1 MKNWTIGKRI
11 FAGFGAVL
19 AIMAMLGTFT
29 TVRLLAVRH
38 DARDIADNLPMLRHV
53 STLSRWAHATT

>member
-1 MKNWTIGKRI
+1 MMKNWTIGKRI

-29 TVRLLAVRH
+29 TVRLMAVRH
-38 DARDIADNLPMLRHV
+38 DRATSPPTCPCCGTWRR
-53 STLSRWAHATT
+53 SRPERATT